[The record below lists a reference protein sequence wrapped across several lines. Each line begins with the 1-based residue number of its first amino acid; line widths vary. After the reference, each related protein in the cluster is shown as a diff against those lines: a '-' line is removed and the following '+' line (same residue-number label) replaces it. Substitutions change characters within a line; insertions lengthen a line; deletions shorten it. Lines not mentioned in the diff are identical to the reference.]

1 MLYDSIIVKLALS
14 CQECQFVFDCV
25 CYTNNMNMFKP
36 VGANSREEYINS
48 LTPDRKAIIISID
61 RLIQKTVPGLKPNFL
76 YNMLGYGEFD
86 YINYKK
92 ENIKWPVVA
101 LASQKNYISLYVCAV
116 VDGQY
121 LAEKYKVDLGKVS
134 VGKSCIRFKK
144 LEHLNLEVLKKLLV
158 EAAKNPGL
166 QIDK

>member
-1 MLYDSIIVKLALS
+1 
-14 CQECQFVFDCV
+14 
-25 CYTNNMNMFKP
+25 MFKP
-36 VGANSREEYINS
+36 VGVSNRKDYIS
-48 LTPDRKAIIISID
+48 ALASDRKEIILSLD
-61 RLIQKTVPGLKPNFL
+61 SLIQKTVPSLKPNFL

-92 ENIKWPVVA
+92 ENIKWPVIA

-116 VDGQY
+116 VNGQY
-121 LAEKYKVDLGKVS
+121 LAEKYKADLGKVS

-144 LEHLNLEVLKKLLV
+144 LDDLNIEVLRKLLV

-166 QIDK
+166 VINE